1 MIDLTSEIKQAMLAK
16 QPTRLSVLR
25 ALKTAIATTLSA
37 KGRGDKPL
45 TEDEE
50 VGLIR
55 KQIAQRVESIASW
68 EKAGRTEQ
76 ADTEKREVEILEGFL
91 PAGLSD
97 EEILFLVQDSITKSG
112 ATTKKDMGAAMKV
125 AKEMAAGRVD
135 PKVLSSL
142 ISAQLS

>member
-1 MIDLTSEIKQAMLAK
+1 MIDLTTEIKQAMLAK

-55 KQIAQRVESIASW
+55 KQIAQRVESITSW
-68 EKAGRTEQ
+68 EKAGRTDRVAIE
-76 ADTEKREVEILEGFL
+76 TEEKAILEQFL
-91 PAGLSD
+91 PAALSD

-112 ATTKKDMGAAMKV
+112 ATTKKDMGAAMKI
-125 AKEMAAGRVD
+125 AKEMAEGRVD
-135 PKVLSSL
+135 PKVLSGL